1 MATGDRQALVKAL
14 LQRVEAAR
22 RTPGIKLP
30 GERELASAFGASRT
44 SVREVLGVLEALRVI
59 ERRPQ
64 SGIYVRSAD
73 SEASIEA
80 LVLQEAHDVRATAAS
95 YEQAQEARV
104 LHEVEAVR
112 LAARRRT
119 RADLAAL
126 RRIIDASRRRFAA
139 GMNLAADDEA
149 FHLALIAA
157 AKNDILLRMTKSL
170 YLMTRAVRQAYFE
183 APGHAAPSIA
193 EHELL
198 AESVAARDAE
208 RAVQLMRR
216 HYAGSSARWKK
227 VHAAV
232 QGPAAS
238 HRNGTDCPNTRRSR

>member
-1 MATGDRQALVKAL
+1 MKAFTGDRQVLFKAL
-14 LQRVEAAR
+14 LQHVEDAR

-64 SGIYVRSAD
+64 SGIYVRPAD
-73 SEASIEA
+73 SDASIEA
-80 LVLQEAHDVRATAAS
+80 LVLQEAHDVRTTVAS

-119 RADLAAL
+119 SADLAAM
-126 RRIIDASRRRFAA
+126 REIIDMSREHLER
-139 GMNLAADDEA
+139 GINLAADDMA

-157 AKNDILLRMTKSL
+157 AKNDILLRMTRSL
-170 YLMTRAVRQAYFE
+170 YLMTRAVRQAYFDM
-183 APGHAAPSIA
+183 PGHAAPSIV

-198 AESVAARDAE
+198 LESVAARDGE

-216 HYAGSSARWKK
+216 HYARSSARWRK

-232 QGPAAS
+232 QKPA
-238 HRNGTDCPNTRRSR
+238 SRMAVSR